1 MKRLP
6 ALMLSVFMLTLL
18 CLPTSASNEGATNES
33 KITVTKGENLPVY
46 LTIDDSQM
54 VDVTI
59 SWDALDYTYNGSGFT
74 TESGTMP
81 KITVQ
86 NNSVGKSIIMGTPIF
101 NHSDDVKF
109 TDGEFALYFYHDSA
123 ASLGSNVTDT
133 IIKSGDSIFFYAIP
147 SGNPAKTGGNL
158 LGANSLD
165 IGSVLITIGLPE
177 S

>member
-18 CLPTSASNEGATNES
+18 ALPTSAANENTL
-33 KITVTKGENLPVY
+33 TVTGNKNLPVS

-59 SWDALDYTYNGSGFT
+59 SWDALNYTYNGSKFI

-86 NNSVGKSIIMGTPIF
+86 NNSVGKSIIMGKPSF
-101 NHSDDVKF
+101 KHSDNIVF
-109 TDGEFALYFYHDSA
+109 SENEFDLYFYQDSTAVPGSGDA
-123 ASLGSNVTDT
+123 ADVTET
-133 IIKSGDSIFFYAIP
+133 RIESGDSTFFYAIP
-147 SGNPAKTGGNL
+147 KGNPIKTGGAL
-158 LGANSLD
+158 LGAKQLE
-165 IGSVLITIGLPE
+165 IGNILIEISVPQ

>member
-18 CLPTSASNEGATNES
+18 CLPTSASNES
-33 KITVTKGENLPVY
+33 LTVTGERNLPVS

-59 SWDALDYTYNGSGFT
+59 TWEALDYTYNGSKFI

-86 NNSVGKSIIMGTPIF
+86 NNSVGKSIIMGTPAFKPLDNIA
-101 NHSDDVKF
+101 F
-109 TDGEFALYFYHDSA
+109 TDNEFDLYFYRDSTAVPGSGDA
-123 ASLGSNVTDT
+123 ADVTAT
-133 IIKSGDSIFFYAIP
+133 LIESGDSTFFYAIP
-147 SGNPAKTGGNL
+147 RGTPTKADAL
-158 LGANSLD
+158 LGAKQLK
-165 IGSVLITIGLPE
+165 IGNIVIKISVPQP
-177 S
+177 

>member
-18 CLPTSASNEGATNES
+18 SLPTSAANE
-33 KITVTKGENLPVY
+33 KLTVTGERNLPVY

-59 SWDALDYTYNGSGFT
+59 TWEALDYTYNGSGFT
-74 TESGTMP
+74 TGSGTMP

-86 NNSVGKSIIMGTPIF
+86 NNSDGKDIIMGEPIF

-109 TDGEFALYFYHDSA
+109 NDSEFSLYFYHDSA
-123 ASLGSNVTDT
+123 ATPGSNVTDT
-133 IIKSGDSIFFYAIP
+133 TIKSGKSIFFYAIP
-147 SGNPAKTGGNL
+147 SGNPVKTGGNL
-158 LGANSLD
+158 LGADSLD
-165 IGSVLITIGLPE
+165 IGNVLITISLPGT
-177 S
+177 

>member
-123 ASLGSNVTDT
+123 ASLGSNVKLV
-133 IIKSGDSIFFYAIP
+133 IQ
-147 SGNPAKTGGNL
+147 NENC
-158 LGANSLD
+158 
-165 IGSVLITIGLPE
+165 SVLMVNDTTGEGVMTIYRVEPVKKFL
-177 S
+177 